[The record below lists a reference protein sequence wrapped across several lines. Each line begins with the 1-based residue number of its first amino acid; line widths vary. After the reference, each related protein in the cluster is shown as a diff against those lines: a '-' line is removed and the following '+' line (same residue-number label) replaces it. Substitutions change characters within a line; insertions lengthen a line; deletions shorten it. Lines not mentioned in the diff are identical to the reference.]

1 MVLNDTELD
10 KLKNGAKFNI
20 FENLNGS
27 WPNRSLNP
35 TVPRAGFFVR
45 REYSKGSML
54 SLKQVLGDYTK
65 NVTLTSV
72 QNGQRRLAPNR
83 YAAPTFYRAGM
94 GTVVE
99 EN

>member
-35 TVPRAGFFVR
+35 TVPRAGFSVR
-45 REYSKGSML
+45 CKYSKGSMPNV
-54 SLKQVLGDYTK
+54 KQVLGDNIE
-65 NVTLTSV
+65 NVNSTGTAV
-72 QNGQRRLAPNR
+72 QNGRRRLTPNR
-83 YAAPTFYRAGM
+83 
-94 GTVVE
+94 
-99 EN
+99 